1 MGLCHTKHIRTTQLL
16 YANNFDPAAN
26 ATTGRFSPGYANWYT
41 AFMINPFIK
50 YKGLEFF
57 GTLEFTSG
65 GDKKGTDDTRKVD
78 QYAADL
84 VYRFGNTE
92 QFYIGGR
99 YNIVS
104 GKLSNAADKVNV
116 DRFEASAGWFMTK
129 NIIAKLAYTNQN
141 YSDYSQ
147 YSGSSL
153 NDLYGGSFN
162 GIMFEAAIT
171 F

>member
-1 MGLCHTKHIRTTQLL
+1 
-16 YANNFDPAAN
+16 
-26 ATTGRFSPGYANWYT
+26 
-41 AFMINPFIK
+41 MINPFIK
-50 YKGLEFF
+50 YKGLELF

-65 GDKKGTDDTRKVD
+65 GDHKGTDESRKVN

-84 VYRFGNTE
+84 VYRFGESEN
-92 QFYIGGR
+92 FYVGAR

-104 GKLSNAADKVNV
+104 GKLSNATATVNV
-116 DRFEASAGWFMTK
+116 DRFEAAAGWFMTK
-129 NIIAKLAYTNQN
+129 NIIAKLAYTTQN

-153 NDLYGGSFN
+153 NDLYGGNFN